1 MQEAL
6 TALLLADTA
15 IAGLTGSGDR
25 LYWNV
30 GEQGKPDPMA
40 VLYLI
45 SGVPDYHMQGPS
57 GLVESRV
64 QVDCRAG
71 TVAEALA
78 LARAVEARLSGY
90 RGTRDGIKFMGI
102 FKQSERARFDAE
114 PKPGTHMHSADYQ
127 LFSGLAA

>member
-15 IAGLTGSGDR
+15 IAGLTGGGDR

-64 QVDCRAG
+64 QIDCRAG

-78 LARAVEARLSGY
+78 LARAIEARLSGY
-90 RGTRDGIKFMGI
+90 RGTRDGIKFMGV

>member
-15 IAGLTGSGDR
+15 IAGLTGGGDR

-64 QVDCRAG
+64 QIDCRAG

-78 LARAVEARLSGY
+78 LARAIEARLSGY
-90 RGTRDGIKFMGI
+90 RGTQDGIKFKGI

-127 LFSGLAA
+127 IFSGLAA

>member
-15 IAGLTGSGDR
+15 IAGLTGGGDR

-30 GEQGKPDPMA
+30 KEQGKPDPSA

-64 QVDCRAG
+64 QVDCRG
-71 TVAEALA
+71 DTVADALE
-78 LARAVEARLSGY
+78 LARAIEARLSGY
-90 RGTRDGIKFMGI
+90 RGTVGTTKFMGI
-102 FKQSERARFDAE
+102 FKQSERSRFDPDPA
-114 PKPGTHMHSADYQ
+114 PGVHMHSADYQ
-127 LFSGLAA
+127 IFSGLA

>member
-15 IAGLTGSGDR
+15 IAALTGDGDR
-25 LYWNV
+25 IYWNV

-40 VLYLI
+40 ILYLI

-64 QVDCRAG
+64 QIDCRAG
-71 TVAEALA
+71 TAADALA
-78 LARAVEARLSGY
+78 LARAIEAKLSGY
-90 RGTRDGIKFMGI
+90 RGVQGTIKFMGI
-102 FKQSERARFDAE
+102 FKQSERARFDAQ
-114 PKPGTHMHSADYQ
+114 PAPGTHMHSADYQ
-127 LFSGLAA
+127 IFSGLTA

>member
-15 IAGLTGSGDR
+15 IAGLTGDGDR

-30 GEQGKPDPMA
+30 AGQGKPDPMA

-64 QVDCRAG
+64 QIDCRAG

-78 LARAVEARLSGY
+78 LARAIEARLSGY
-90 RGTRDGIKFMGI
+90 RGTRDGIKFMGV
-102 FKQSERARFDAE
+102 FKQSERARFDDQPA
-114 PKPGTHMHSADYQ
+114 PGTHMHSADYQ
-127 LFSGLAA
+127 IFSGLAA

>member
-1 MQEAL
+1 MQESL

-15 IAGLTGSGDR
+15 IAGLTGNGDR

-45 SGVPDYHMQGPS
+45 SGVPDYHMQGAS

-64 QVDCRAG
+64 QIDCRAG

-78 LARAVEARLSGY
+78 LARAIEARLSGY

-102 FKQSERARFDAE
+102 FKQSERARFDPDPA
-114 PKPGTHMHSADYQ
+114 PGVHMHSADYQ
-127 LFSGLAA
+127 IFSGLAA

>member
-1 MQEAL
+1 MQEDL

-15 IAGLTGSGDR
+15 IAGLTGDGDR

-30 GEQGKPDPMA
+30 KEQGKPDPSA

-64 QVDCRAG
+64 QVDCRG
-71 TVAEALA
+71 DTVADALE
-78 LARAVEARLSGY
+78 LARAIEARLSGY
-90 RGTRDGIKFMGI
+90 RGTVGTTKFMGI
-102 FKQSERARFDAE
+102 FKQSERSRFDPDPA
-114 PKPGTHMHSADYQ
+114 PGVHMHSADYQ
-127 LFSGLAA
+127 IFSGLA